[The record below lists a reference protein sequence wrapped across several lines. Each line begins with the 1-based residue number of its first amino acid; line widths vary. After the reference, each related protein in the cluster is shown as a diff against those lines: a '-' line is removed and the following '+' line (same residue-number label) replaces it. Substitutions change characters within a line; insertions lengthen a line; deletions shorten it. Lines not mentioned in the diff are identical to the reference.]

1 MSNDQTAVIR
11 ELNDKLR
18 TQLVGGRLV
27 ISAGL
32 SAEGH
37 AKVMKV
43 LLAVM
48 QFNAFKPENDPYG
61 EHDMGSVN
69 IDGEDYNWKIDY
81 YDRDYRYHTP
91 DAADPAMTRRVL
103 TICQSLEW

>member
-1 MSNDQTAVIR
+1 MNNAQTAVIR
-11 ELNDKLR
+11 ELNDNLR

-37 AKVMKV
+37 PKVMKV
-43 LLAVM
+43 LQAVM
-48 QFNAFKPENDPYG
+48 LFNAFTPENDPYG
-61 EHDMGSVN
+61 EHDMGIVN

-81 YDRDYRYHTP
+81 YDRNYRYHSP
-91 DAADPAMTRRVL
+91 DATDPAVTRRVL